1 MKDYGQKPMTQLE
14 ETREAEE
21 TGQPRPSTAP
31 EGELAA
37 RLRLAVLRLSRQVR
51 QQLVGEVTPSQVS
64 VMSSVEVLGNP
75 TLGEL
80 AARERVQPP
89 SMTRQVETLVGLG
102 LLAREVHPGDRRIV
116 KVRLTPPG
124 EKILHRNRTVRTAF
138 LAARLKRLP
147 AEERERLEELVGLLE
162 HLVEPK

>member
-1 MKDYGQKPMTQLE
+1 MKDRDPQTMTQV
-14 ETREAEE
+14 ETEQ
-21 TGQPRPSTAP
+21 TNPVSP

-51 QQLVGEVTPSQVS
+51 QQLVGEVTQSQVS
-64 VMSSVEVLGNP
+64 VLSSVERLGNP

-80 AARERVQPP
+80 AATEQVQPP
-89 SMTRQVETLVGLG
+89 SMTRQVETLVGRG
-102 LLAREVHPGDRRIV
+102 LLAREVHPGDRRIARV
-116 KVRLTPPG
+116 SLTPSG
-124 EKILHRNRTVRTAF
+124 QRILHRNRTVRTAF

-147 AEERERLEELVGLLE
+147 PEERGRLEELVGLLE